1 VDSLLG
7 AAQAA
12 PNCLI
17 VRKQR
22 LIAHARGSYHASS
35 QRNLRIIGTLGRR
48 APVIRR
54 VATGL
59 GDRMSGRGSAVHVK
73 LRVIRGRDDPRM
85 SLAIHSFRIASD
97 GIPNRL
103 MI

>member
-1 VDSLLG
+1 LLG

-12 PNCLI
+12 PNCLLA
-17 VRKQR
+17 RKQR
-22 LIAHARGSYHASS
+22 LIADARGSYHGSS
-35 QRNLRIIGTLGRR
+35 RRNLRIIRYYQQARLGH
-48 APVIRR
+48 RR
-54 VATGL
+54 VAAGF

-85 SLAIHSFRIASD
+85 SVAIHSSRVASD
-97 GIPNRL
+97 DLPNRL